1 MTLLARWTSAV
12 ACVFLATAT
21 LDAGWAGDE
30 VASLVAFINPLRAAE
45 NAVIVE
51 PMACNVTRANG
62 QGTFLT
68 GMSPDPH
75 GNALIATGLW
85 PDGTVVFRP
94 GGPGFVATDGALGM
108 KWGWHRAVRGQL
120 RIDGRR
126 LDEPA
131 PPLRAEIP
139 AGYGDFG
146 FQSSALIFPTPG
158 CWEVTG
164 HVGTASLTFV
174 TLVQRIG
181 EGPSTRT
188 AGTR

>member
-1 MTLLARWTSAV
+1 MTLLARWTSTIV
-12 ACVFLATAT
+12 CVFLATAA
-21 LDAGWAGDE
+21 LQGRVE
-30 VASLVAFINPLRAAE
+30 AAE
-45 NAVIVE
+45 NAAVVVE
-51 PMACNVTRANG
+51 PMSCKVTRANG
-62 QGTFLT
+62 QGTFLE
-68 GMSPDPH
+68 GLSPHRH
-75 GNALIATGLW
+75 GNAMISTGLW

-94 GGPGFVATDGALGM
+94 GGPGFVATDGALSM
-108 KWGWHRAVRGQL
+108 KWGWYRGVRGQL
-120 RIDGRR
+120 RIEGRR

-131 PPLRAEIP
+131 SPLRAEIP

-181 EGPSTRT
+181 EGPSTR
-188 AGTR
+188 AAATR

>member
-1 MTLLARWTSAV
+1 MTRSHRSWRSSTSYPSGERRHRRADVVHSHARQRSRDVLRRYV
-12 ACVFLATAT
+12 ARP
-21 LDAGWAGDE
+21 
-30 VASLVAFINPLRAAE
+30 SRQRAD
-45 NAVIVE
+45 
-51 PMACNVTRANG
+51 
-62 QGTFLT
+62 F
-68 GMSPDPH
+68 S
-75 GNALIATGLW
+75 TGLW

-94 GGPGFVATDGALGM
+94 GGPGFMATDGALGM

-120 RIDGRR
+120 RIEGRR
-126 LDEPA
+126 LDGPA

-164 HVGTASLTFV
+164 HVGTARLTFV